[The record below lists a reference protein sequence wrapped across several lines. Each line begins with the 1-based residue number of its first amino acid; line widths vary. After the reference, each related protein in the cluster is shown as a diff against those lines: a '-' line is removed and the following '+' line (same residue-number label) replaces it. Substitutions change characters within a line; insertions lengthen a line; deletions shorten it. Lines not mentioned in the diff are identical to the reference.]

1 MRAIRAMA
9 TFALFALVWVP
20 PSMASDENA
29 PASDRQLSVLM
40 FVDYGRSY
48 GYQTMMAL
56 INIDTIKAELAR
68 DQALLKQKE
77 ELFRKKA
84 IPPIVLEIARLK
96 DNWNRKQLIVAEK
109 SLTSIAAQYEAMK
122 EMAKHFAGVQ
132 VPVESLYRI
141 FRRGWEA
148 GCEKGPDE
156 LEAMKAWA
164 AFSEK
169 SLERA
174 RELNRQG
181 NESLPSLLEKEARLK
196 IAKSNYEQ
204 RQARLDRCRTVL
216 FPSLKDVLAI
226 KR

>member
-1 MRAIRAMA
+1 
-9 TFALFALVWVP
+9 
-20 PSMASDENA
+20 
-29 PASDRQLSVLM
+29 
-40 FVDYGRSY
+40 
-48 GYQTMMAL
+48 
-56 INIDTIKAELAR
+56 
-68 DQALLKQKE
+68 
-77 ELFRKKA
+77 
-84 IPPIVLEIARLK
+84 
-96 DNWNRKQLIVAEK
+96 
-109 SLTSIAAQYEAMK
+109 MK

-181 NESLPSLLEKEARLK
+181 NESLASLLEKEARLK